1 MKFDKFDK
9 DYQVIYNSDGWGSF
23 ILERKQQSVY
33 NMLDAPGN
41 ELKKLSLN
49 EAVELSKSLKIPIS
63 HLAVKEN
70 EFYKEMTEL
79 CVLLN
84 TWFFFQ
90 ELFNHSAC

>member
-1 MKFDKFDK
+1 
-9 DYQVIYNSDGWGSF
+9 
-23 ILERKQQSVY
+23 
-33 NMLDAPGN
+33 MLDAPGK

-84 TWFFFQ
+84 T
-90 ELFNHSAC
+90 